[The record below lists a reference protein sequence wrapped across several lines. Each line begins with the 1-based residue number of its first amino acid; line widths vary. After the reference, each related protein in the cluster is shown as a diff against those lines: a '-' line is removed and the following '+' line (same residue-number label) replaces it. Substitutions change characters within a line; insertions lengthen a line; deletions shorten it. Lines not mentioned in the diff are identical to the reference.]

1 MTADWLIR
9 GGTVVD
15 GTGAPGWAADVALT
29 GDRIAAVGPG
39 LGGEARR
46 VVDAAGC
53 LVTPGFIDMH
63 AHSDFSL
70 LSVPSAE
77 SKVPTSWSPSPA
89 S

>member
-53 LVTPGFIDMH
+53 LVTPG
-63 AHSDFSL
+63 ALRAEECAFSCCL
-70 LSVPSAE
+70 HRRR
-77 SKVPTSWSPSPA
+77 
-89 S
+89 